1 MWAMLVPI
9 PLSHP
14 NDKNVESLLSAP
26 LRPSLLR
33 FQMEAPKL
41 RHAYV
46 IVVPLGCY
54 E

>member
-14 NDKNVESLLSAP
+14 NDKNVESLLDAP
-26 LRPSLLR
+26 LSPPLLWS
-33 FQMEAPKL
+33 QMEAPKL
-41 RHAYV
+41 RRAYV
-46 IVVPLGCY
+46 IVVPLSCC